1 MSSRVSIAIPMAS
14 LVLAAACWG
23 LGTALS
29 KAALDHL
36 PPLTLLVTQLVA
48 SLGLLWLVLSLQR
61 VPWRW
66 SRQLLPVSLL
76 GWLNPGVSYTLSL
89 IGLSLTTASM
99 SALLW
104 AMEPLLIAGLAWLLL
119 RERLTARFLLLGGL
133 AAAGVVLVVGTGFA
147 GASQLVGNTLI
158 LGGVG
163 CCALYTVLARR
174 TGEGVRPLL
183 AVALQLG
190 LALVWALMIWPLEL
204 RHMTLGGLAQV
215 PTAAWLL
222 AVVSGVVYYGLAFWF
237 FLAGLQCVRA
247 SEAGLMINLVPLFA
261 LAGAYVLLGET
272 LRPVQWLGSG
282 LVLAAVVGLS
292 LQTAAGTPAGVPE
305 AG

>member
-1 MSSRVSIAIPMAS
+1 MSACVANAIPRAS

-23 LGTALS
+23 LGTVLS

-36 PPLTLLVTQLVA
+36 PPLTLLVTQLIA
-48 SLGLLWLVLSLQR
+48 SLGLLGLVLRLQR

-104 AMEPLLIAGLAWLLL
+104 AMEPLLIVGLAWLLL
-119 RERLTARFLLLGGL
+119 RERLRARFLLLGGL
-133 AAAGVVLVVGTGFA
+133 AAAGVILAVGTGFA
-147 GASQLVGNTLI
+147 GAGQIVGNALI
-158 LGGVG
+158 LAGVG
-163 CCALYTVLARR
+163 CCALYTVLARWV
-174 TGEGVRPLL
+174 GEGVRPLL
-183 AVALQLG
+183 TVALQQG
-190 LALVWALMIWPLEL
+190 PALLWAIVIWPVEL
-204 RHMTLGGLAQV
+204 RHLPSGGLAQI
-215 PTAAWLL
+215 PATAWLL

-237 FLAGLQCVRA
+237 YLAGLQRVRA
-247 SEAGLMINLVPLFA
+247 SEAGVFVNLVPLFA
-261 LAGAYVLLGET
+261 LAGACVLLGET

-292 LQTAAGTPAGVPE
+292 LPAGVSE
-305 AG
+305 AKGR